1 MPHNTNV
8 TDVGLPYG
16 GYPKVVSAGWND
28 NYLPLWMQD
37 AGYNTYYVGKVT
49 RPPDTQYKRPKPN
62 PA

>member
-37 AGYNTYYVGKVT
+37 AGYNTYYVGKVSVYLNLSLCLGGRT
-49 RPPDTQYKRPKPN
+49 EP
-62 PA
+62 